1 MVWIHDRRLKK
12 IREAIDIMT
21 GVLGDWWSRY
31 SEATGC
37 WTGVIVTSIKN
48 GNFKS
53 PPCSVIF
60 GDETVETGLTANS
73 VLV

>member
-1 MVWIHDRRLKK
+1 
-12 IREAIDIMT
+12 MT

-60 GDETVETGLTANS
+60 GDETVETGLTANC